1 MALFLYNREY
11 RNTPV
16 TRPEMFFKYT
26 VPVPVVAGKISR
38 QTTKSG
44 TYILY
49 VISRQYDPAKK
60 HTVPIRAM
68 IGKMSDEDGKMFPNE
83 KFFEFFPDTPLP
95 ELRPASERSSTLMAG
110 SYLAIEEVVRHYE
123 LDKILTK
130 HFGERAGLVL
140 DLASYMVVEGRNQGQ
155 YYPDYAYRH
164 PLFTKDMRI
173 VSDSTVSKFLSELTR
188 DQIAGVLNDWN
199 KGRDHKSRIYVS
211 YDSTNKNCQ
220 AGDVDFVEFGK
231 AKVDLGL
238 PIFNIGL
245 AMDQSNRVPLF
256 YELYPGSV
264 NDVSQLRF
272 VVDEAA
278 AYGYRNIGF
287 IIDRGYFSKANI
299 KYLDEHKY
307 GFVLM
312 IKGCKPLVSG
322 LVDEF
327 RGSFETKRGCSLP
340 KRHVNG
346 TTVKRKLFPEDKNER
361 YLHLFYSPVKAMKD
375 RCRFEEEL
383 EQMQQM
389 FERCRGEQITFCE
402 PHTRF
407 FEFVYDNEQRLV
419 LAHEKTEAIEKQI
432 ERCGYFC
439 IVTSEHMSAQE
450 AYELYYG
457 RDGSEKLFRAD
468 KSFLGAHSTRVHSAA
483 AVQAKMLIEF
493 IGLIIRQRMFC
504 LLKNEMLR
512 LNVRKNYMTV
522 PAAVKEL
529 EKIELVRVNSGR
541 YQLDHAVT
549 RNQEQIRRAFGLTK
563 DHVMKR
569 AAEIAEL
576 IAASGDA
583 PVNDESNDEDD
594 NELYGMEDCSAE
606 D

>member
-1 MALFLYNREY
+1 M
-11 RNTPV
+11 
-16 TRPEMFFKYT
+16 
-26 VPVPVVAGKISR
+26 
-38 QTTKSG
+38 
-44 TYILY
+44 
-49 VISRQYDPAKK
+49 
-60 HTVPIRAM
+60 
-68 IGKMSDEDGKMFPNE
+68 
-83 KFFEFFPDTPLP
+83 
-95 ELRPASERSSTLMAG
+95 
-110 SYLAIEEVVRHYE
+110 
-123 LDKILTK
+123 
-130 HFGERAGLVL
+130 
-140 DLASYMVVEGRNQGQ
+140 
-155 YYPDYAYRH
+155 
-164 PLFTKDMRI
+164 
-173 VSDSTVSKFLSELTR
+173 
-188 DQIAGVLNDWN
+188 
-199 KGRDHKSRIYVS
+199 
-211 YDSTNKNCQ
+211 
-220 AGDVDFVEFGK
+220 
-231 AKVDLGL
+231 
-238 PIFNIGL
+238 
-245 AMDQSNRVPLF
+245 
-256 YELYPGSV
+256 
-264 NDVSQLRF
+264 
-272 VVDEAA
+272 
-278 AYGYRNIGF
+278 
-287 IIDRGYFSKANI
+287 
-299 KYLDEHKY
+299 
-307 GFVLM
+307 
-312 IKGCKPLVSG
+312 
-322 LVDEF
+322 
-327 RGSFETKRGCSLP
+327 
-340 KRHVNG
+340 
-346 TTVKRKLFPEDKNER
+346 
-361 YLHLFYSPVKAMKD
+361 
-375 RCRFEEEL
+375 
-383 EQMQQM
+383 
-389 FERCRGEQITFCE
+389 
-402 PHTRF
+402 
-407 FEFVYDNEQRLV
+407 YDNEQRLV

-549 RNQEQIRRAFGLTK
+549 RNQEQILRAFGLTK